1 MVVQLAASREST
13 EDAERLDIIELI
25 NRDIRAAAKLLTPA
39 EARFLVRQYY
49 DVQEMR
55 IRSNAQVRES
65 SETGEPSALVVG
77 IARHF
82 EAGERKAREA
92 LQGYAEDH
100 EVGRW
105 SMSII
110 GIGPVIAAG
119 LVAHI
124 DIEKAPTVGH
134 IWRFA
139 GLDPTVKWGKGEKRP
154 WNADLKTLC
163 WKLGESFVKTSGHER
178 EVYGTVYRERK
189 EREQERNEAGMFA
202 EQAAR
207 SLAEK
212 KYRADTVARQWYDQ
226 GKLPPARIHLRAER
240 YAVKLFL
247 AHFHH
252 VAYEIRYGVPPPKPY
267 ILEHDPAHTHFKAPP
282 NWPMS

>member
-1 MVVQLAASREST
+1 MVAQLAVTDEST
-13 EDAERLDIIELI
+13 DSAERLDIIELI

-49 DVQEMR
+49 DVQEQR
-55 IRSNAQVRES
+55 IRAYAQVRES
-65 SETGEPSALVVG
+65 SESGEPSSLVVG
-77 IARHF
+77 MARHF
-82 EAGERKAREA
+82 EAGERKAKEA
-92 LQGYAEDH
+92 LQGYAEGH

-105 SMSII
+105 AMSIT

-139 GLDPTVKWGKGEKRP
+139 GLDPTTKWGKGEKRP
-154 WNADLKTLC
+154 WNADLKRLC
-163 WKLGESFVKTSGHER
+163 WIAGESFVKTSGHER

-189 EREQERNEAGMFA
+189 EQEQERNEAGMFA

-207 SLAEK
+207 SPT
-212 KYRADTVARQWYDQ
+212 RSGTARPRPSRTSWSTTRRTPTSRPRPT
-226 GKLPPARIHLRAER
+226 GRCRPPW
-240 YAVKLFL
+240 
-247 AHFHH
+247 
-252 VAYEIRYGVPPPKPY
+252 
-267 ILEHDPAHTHFKAPP
+267 D
-282 NWPMS
+282 WPMT